1 MNSAA
6 FASSDRMRY
15 FPHLVGSLA
24 LASAGV
30 LTFLGQWEPDARDP
44 GLVYADPLAGGLPT
58 VCKGI
63 TRHVTSTPVIVGQR
77 WTAARCAQEEGAA
90 IEVLQLRLARC
101 FTRLP
106 PQSVFDMATSHAW
119 NNGVGNTCASQALVA
134 WNAGDWALGCR
145 RLGMSDSGRPVWSYV
160 RTGRTLPDGKPEM
173 RFVQGL
179 ANRRAAETTACLEG
193 LLQGH
198 RP

>member
-1 MNSAA
+1 MT
-6 FASSDRMRY
+6 DRTRY
-15 FPHLVGSLA
+15 VPHLLGSLA
-24 LASAGV
+24 LASAAV

-63 TRHVTSTPVIVGQR
+63 TRHVTRTPVIVGQR
-77 WTAARCAQEEGAA
+77 WTPARCAQEEGAA
-90 IEVLQLRLARC
+90 IEVLQLRLAKC

-106 PQSVFDMATSHAW
+106 PQAVFDMATSHAW
-119 NNGVGNTCASQALVA
+119 NNGAGNTCASQAMVA

-145 RLGMSDSGRPVWSYV
+145 RLGLSDSGRPVWSYV
-160 RTGRTLPDGKPEM
+160 RTGRMLPGGQPEM

-179 ANRRAAETTACLEG
+179 ANRRAAETAVCLAGLEG
-193 LLQGH
+193 GP
-198 RP
+198 R

>member
-1 MNSAA
+1 MSSSTSADA
-6 FASSDRMRY
+6 DRLRY

-24 LASAGV
+24 LASAAV

-44 GLVYADPLAGGLPT
+44 GLVYADKLAVGLPT

-63 TRHVTSTPVIVGQR
+63 TRHVTRTPVIVGQR
-77 WTAARCAQEEGAA
+77 WSDAKCLEEETAA
-90 IEVLQLRLARC
+90 ITKVQLELARC
-101 FTRLP
+101 FKRKP
-106 PQSVFDMATSHAW
+106 PQSVFDMATSHGW
-119 NNGVGNTCASQALVA
+119 NNGTARTCSSESMKA

-145 RLGMSDSGRPVWSYV
+145 RLGVSDSGKPVWSYV
-160 RTGRTLPDGKPEM
+160 RTGRVLPDGKPEM

-179 ANRRAAETTACLEG
+179 ANRRAAETAACLQG
-193 LLQGH
+193 LEA

>member
-1 MNSAA
+1 MSAQNA
-6 FASSDRMRY
+6 PQDRLRY

-24 LASAGV
+24 LASTAV

-63 TRHVTSTPVIVGQR
+63 TRHVTRTPVVVGER
-77 WTAARCAQEEGAA
+77 WSDAQCLAEETAAITQ
-90 IEVLQLRLARC
+90 VQLQLARC
-101 FTRLP
+101 FARLP
-106 PQSVFDMATSHAW
+106 PPSVFDMATSHAW
-119 NNGVGNTCASQALVA
+119 NNGVGNTCASQAMRA

-145 RLGMSDSGRPVWSYV
+145 RLALSDSGRPVWSYV
-160 RTGRTLPDGKPEM
+160 RTGRMLPDGKPEM

-179 ANRRAAETTACLEG
+179 ANRRAAETTACLQG
-193 LLQGH
+193 LLQGSGA
-198 RP
+198 P